1 MTAYVDDGAIMFKSK
16 LRYHLIAD
24 TVAELHGFCKQVGIN
39 RCWFHNVRGRPH
51 YDITGPQREQAI
63 LEGAIAV
70 TSEELALRTEAGQRT
85 LKWLLERN
93 KDDLEEVT
101 RLQQYLKPQ
110 VRAKPAPGVTG
121 QLF

>member
-1 MTAYVDDGAIMFKSK
+1 MTAYVDDAAIMFKSK

-24 TVAELHGFCKQVGIN
+24 TVAELHAFCKQVGIN

-110 VRAKPAPGVTG
+110 VSAEPTPGVTG